1 MPSHSA
7 VSIRDV
13 AERAGVALGT
23 VSNVLNRPERVA
35 ETTRLRV
42 LQAIADLGFV
52 RNDAARQLRAGKSR
66 TLGLVV
72 LDVRNPF
79 FTDVGRGAEERA
91 AAAGLSVL
99 LGNSDNL
106 EERESTHLALF
117 EEQRVK
123 GLLISPLGDLYG
135 RLERLRERGTPTVLV
150 DHRADGHSFS
160 SVSVDDVAG
169 GYLAV
174 SHLIE
179 QGCTRLAYVAGLL
192 NTQQVSDRLQGA
204 TDAVAE
210 HPRVQLEVM
219 SSPGLSVETGR
230 KLGAAVVERPPQ
242 ARPDGIFAAN
252 DLVAVGLLQ
261 SFGRLDGVRVP
272 HDIALVGYDDID
284 FATATVVPLSSVRQ
298 PSTLIGRT
306 AVDLLLR
313 EVAAAEA
320 GLEFE
325 HEQVVFQPEL
335 VVRESS
341 QRSPAGQG
349 LQSPHEP
356 T

>member
-1 MPSHSA
+1 MVTHPA
-7 VSIRDV
+7 ASIRDV

-35 ETTRLRV
+35 EATRLRV
-42 LQAIADLGFV
+42 LDAIAELGFV

-79 FTDVGRGAEERA
+79 FTDLGRGAEERA
-91 AAAGLSVL
+91 AEAGLSVL

-106 EERESTHLALF
+106 AERESTYLDLF
-117 EEQRVK
+117 EEQRVQ
-123 GLLISPLGDLYG
+123 GLLISPIGDVFG
-135 RLERLRERGTPTVLV
+135 RLGRLRQRGTPTVLV
-150 DHRADGHSFS
+150 DRRAEGRPFS

-179 QGCTRLAYVAGLL
+179 QGCTRIAYVGGPL
-192 NTQQVSDRLQGA
+192 NIQQVADRLQGA
-204 TDAVAE
+204 NQAVAE
-210 HPRVQLEVM
+210 QSGVQLEVL
-219 SSPGLSVETGR
+219 SWPGLTVQTGR
-230 KLGAAVVERPPQ
+230 KIGAAIVERPPES
-242 ARPDGIFAAN
+242 RPDGVFAAN

-261 SFGRLDGVRVP
+261 SFTLLDGVTVP
-272 HDIALVGYDDID
+272 DDIALIGYDDID
-284 FATATVVPLSSVRQ
+284 FASATVVPLSSIRQ

-306 AVDLLLR
+306 AVDLLTR
-313 EVAAAEA
+313 EVAANDA
-320 GLEFE
+320 GEEFE

-341 QRSPAGQG
+341 QRSRNRVIP
-349 LQSPHEP
+349 
-356 T
+356 